1 MKRILT
7 LAAVLTVF
15 TGCVAKQSKCGE
27 TEEFQT
33 CSVEKIDAS
42 AKDIS
47 GIYEAKINCDG
58 CEKGSKSILLLENG
72 GKFKLEN
79 NYVKKIGQ
87 REVQNGKYKIKNG
100 VVTTVNQYRE
110 RAEYIYEN
118 GDLRR
123 LEKKDGFIRDGFGAK
138 IYKFVAPLSPKE

>member
-7 LAAVLTVF
+7 LATALTVF

-58 CEKGSKSILLLENG
+58 CEKGSKSILLLETG
-72 GKFKLEN
+72 GKITL
-79 NYVKKIGQ
+79 KKSD
-87 REVQNGKYKIKNG
+87 NAKSKTANIKSK
-100 VVTTVNQYRE
+100 T
-110 RAEYIYEN
+110 A
-118 GDLRR
+118 
-123 LEKKDGFIRDGFGAK
+123 
-138 IYKFVAPLSPKE
+138 